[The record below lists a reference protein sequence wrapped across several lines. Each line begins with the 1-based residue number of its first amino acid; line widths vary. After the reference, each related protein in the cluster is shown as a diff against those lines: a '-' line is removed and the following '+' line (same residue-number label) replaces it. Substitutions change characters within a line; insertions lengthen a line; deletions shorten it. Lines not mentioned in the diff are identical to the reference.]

1 MKSAKEI
8 LLRLSKISYICKIR
22 YVKCKDLCHKGLVTV
37 TTNKSLKTSKRE
49 LQVIFVTFLE
59 YQLFRNHTLTIPLAV
74 RNINTDLK
82 QKNTTAACF

>member
-1 MKSAKEI
+1 MSS
-8 LLRLSKISYICKIR
+8 RTS
-22 YVKCKDLCHKGLVTV
+22 DGDHKQ
-37 TTNKSLKTSKRE
+37 KFKTFERE
-49 LQVIFVTFLE
+49 LQVIFVTFVD